1 MRGEQMRFLLFTL
14 LILAPIAVFAE
25 GRNDPFLQCDFES
38 GRQVVLVEDGDALEW
53 REEDHTGPMQCT
65 LGATVICITD
75 HPEWGPQ
82 ALVVTNGASEI
93 EERMS
98 IAPGSALLNTVW
110 FGPEVM
116 QLSQDNGRCE
126 RIGR

>member
-1 MRGEQMRFLLFTL
+1 MRFLLLTL
-14 LILAPIAVFAE
+14 LILVPVAVFAE
-25 GRNDPFLQCDFES
+25 GRDDPFLECDFES
-38 GRQVVLVEDGDALEW
+38 GRQVVLAENGDAFEW
-53 REEDHTGPMQCT
+53 REEDHIGAMHCT
-65 LGATVICITD
+65 AAGTVICITD

-93 EERMS
+93 EERMR

-110 FGPEVM
+110 FGPDVM
-116 QLSQDNGRCE
+116 SLSQDKGQCE